1 MKKIEQ
7 TVETKNS
14 IDLQM
19 EVSMEGETII
29 KRQADSLVGN
39 FMRMLYTMMVDIS
52 GDSDGKRMLTR
63 ERVRS
68 QTVDSVDF
76 TSSAYIDL
84 SNDVNWQS
92 GELVYLDTNYQAMNG
107 FYYMVGDYNLEV
119 YEVTFDRSTGDI
131 TQGNRTDWSSLDSS
145 KFDGNVDL
153 VKFEFTSP
161 NRSDYFFNNANIIV
175 GENNPSTSADIE
187 DQWLENINRKID
199 RTGTTITE
207 PAVQTNSSEITLS
220 RQFTN
225 NENYDVTVGE
235 IGVIT
240 RCNDNNNY
248 VLIARDNVTDFTI
261 AQGNSVTIEYKLTLD
276 NSGDGGMMSQFHQ
289 LLYRHLRGTN
299 RTVRDIFNNDQS
311 DNRDEGTMVPISI
324 GGISEPSPW
333 DNGLEG
339 EYVGPIPGTGTTTVA
354 NTNTSLESRVPHGTS
369 DGTMVHYGT
378 VGKQIVLNE
387 ANGEI
392 YFDVVKP
399 LENQG
404 STTITIQEQALYS
417 AYYRG
422 RENQYPYYSVM
433 IARHTLNNSV
443 NVAPGEILKV
453 SYRLKLTV

>member
-7 TVETKNS
+7 TVETKDS

-39 FMRMLYTMMVDIS
+39 FMRLLYIMMIDIT
-52 GDSDGKRMLTR
+52 GDNSGKRMLGRADT
-63 ERVRS
+63 ES
-68 QTVDSVDF
+68 QTVDSIDF
-76 TSSAYIDL
+76 TSSALIDL

-92 GELVYLDTNYQAMNG
+92 GRLAYLDTNYQAMNG
-107 FYYMVGDYNLEV
+107 FYYMVGDYDLEV

-131 TQGNRTDWSSLDSS
+131 TQGNRTDWSSLDSNNFNGNIRLGEF
-145 KFDGNVDL
+145 KFVA
-153 VKFEFTSP
+153 P
-161 NRSDYFFNNANIIV
+161 NRSDYFFDSANIVI
-175 GENNPSTSADIE
+175 GRNGPSTPAGIE
-187 DQWLENINRKID
+187 DQWLENINRRID

-220 RQFTN
+220 RQFSN
-225 NENYDVTVGE
+225 NENYDITVGE

-240 RCNDNNNY
+240 EYDNSDF
-248 VLIARDNVTDFTI
+248 VMIARDNVTDFTI

-311 DNRDEGTMVPISI
+311 DNQDEGTMVPISI
-324 GGISEPSPW
+324 GGISDPSPW
-333 DNGLEG
+333 DDGLEG

-369 DGTMVHYGT
+369 DGTMVHYGP
-378 VGKQIVLNE
+378 VGESIVLDE

-399 LENQG
+399 LENRG
-404 STTITIQEQALYS
+404 STTITIQEQALYT

-422 RENQYPYYSVM
+422 YEDQYPHYSVM
-433 IARHTLNNSV
+433 IARHTLTNSV